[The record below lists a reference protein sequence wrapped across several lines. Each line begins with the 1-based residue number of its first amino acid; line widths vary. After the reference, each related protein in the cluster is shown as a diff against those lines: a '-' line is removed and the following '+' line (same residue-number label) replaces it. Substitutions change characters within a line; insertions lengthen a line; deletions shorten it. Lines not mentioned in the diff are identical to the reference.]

1 LIEQTDISMPRA
13 DLEYILDALENSLNL
28 SLTHDLQDR
37 IRNLSPKLTKS
48 KLSKMIEASVN
59 RLETELREEVVE
71 DEPGQ
76 VG

>member
-1 LIEQTDISMPRA
+1 MPRA
-13 DLEYILDALENSLNL
+13 DLEYILDALENALNL

-48 KLSKMIEASVN
+48 KLSKMIEASVM

-71 DEPGQ
+71 DESEQNG
-76 VG
+76 

>member
-13 DLEYILDALENSLNL
+13 DLEYILDALENALNL

-37 IRNLSPKLTKS
+37 IRSLSPKLTKS
-48 KLSKMIEASVN
+48 KLSKMIEASVT

-71 DEPGQ
+71 DESEQNG
-76 VG
+76 

>member
-1 LIEQTDISMPRA
+1 MIEQTDISMPRA
-13 DLEYILDALENSLNL
+13 DLEYILDALENALNL

-48 KLSKMIEASVN
+48 KLSKMIEASVM

-71 DEPGQ
+71 DESEQNG
-76 VG
+76 